1 MTTFQWLL
9 MFHIT
14 AAFLL
19 VGGSVAAGILNT
31 LARRA
36 ERPSE
41 VAGLLGLIRVSL
53 PFIFVGVAGTLVF
66 GLWLWHERHFSFG
79 AAWIW
84 LSLALWVAANALGGM
99 GGRRQTAARER
110 ATELA
115 AAGDEPSPEL
125 TALVRDPVSN
135 ALNYGAGLATI
146 LILVL
151 MIWKPGS

>member
-1 MTTFQWLL
+1 

-14 AAFLL
+14 SAFLL
-19 VGGSVAAGILNT
+19 VGGSVVAAILHA

-53 PFIFVGVAGTLVF
+53 PLIFIGVAGTLVF

-84 LSLALWVAANALGGM
+84 LSLALWVAVNALGGI
-99 GGRRQTAARER
+99 GGRRQAAARVR

-115 AAGDEPSPEL
+115 GAGDEPSPEL
-125 TALVRDPVSN
+125 TALVRDPVAN
-135 ALNYGAGLATI
+135 ALNYGAGLATV